1 MNEPLIERKCF
12 LLKTVVTGFQGII
25 IMGLGKWWIT
35 HGPGSPGSVAKA
47 MAMAY
52 SRLLKAYYSTTSQ
65 DELLLAT
72 LRSRYSEREIDN
84 ATAHKM
90 VKDSKGRLSKLT
102 YQVII
107 REIPAASGA
116 MLNAPDVYAKMLEV
130 IDEVTA
136 KFAPGA

>member
-1 MNEPLIERKCF
+1 
-12 LLKTVVTGFQGII
+12 
-25 IMGLGKWWIT
+25 MGLGKWWIT

-52 SRLLKAYYSTTSQ
+52 SRLKAYYPTASQ

-72 LRSRYSEREIDN
+72 LRSRYSEGEIDN
-84 ATAHKM
+84 ATANKI
-90 VKDSKGRLSKLT
+90 VKDSKGRLAELT

-107 REIPAASGA
+107 LEIPAATGA
-116 MLNAPDVYAKMLEV
+116 MVNAPNAYLMMRDV
-130 IDEVTA
+130 INEVTA